1 MKDIMR
7 TTVTLNEKLVR
18 ELVEISDAK
27 TKTAAVVFAIKEQI
41 RKIKLKKLGDLLG
54 KVNIDEAVMNE
65 GYKADVMSAQ
75 WLEEMGKGNKE

>member
-1 MKDIMR
+1 MR

-41 RKIKLKKLGDLLG
+41 RRIKLKKLGDLLG

-65 GYKADVMSAQ
+65 GDKADVMRAQ
-75 WLEEMGKGNKE
+75 WLEELGKGNKE